1 MDAAPSGLAHD
12 RQLPLRLRL
21 RSHLRSLLPAG
32 RRSLP
37 WQPTAGGE
45 PIASITLRLRLA
57 LILTIGAA
65 CLKLGA
71 WSVLGVYGVLALG
84 WIGLLRVP
92 GRSLSGLVGAEL
104 LFLSLTALPHGWER
118 ASFLMAR
125 SLVCLLFMNGL
136 LLSLPPHSLAI
147 ALKSLPLPAALQETA
162 LLAGQYIEI
171 LIDEV
176 RRMQRSAACRGLS
189 GPSGWL
195 RYVSAASIGAL
206 YVRSLDRA
214 ERVYNAMVAR
224 GYHGTLPLFS
234 HPSPHQ
240 GAWLGTA
247 ALVAASLAIAS
258 YR

>member
-1 MDAAPSGLAHD
+1 MDSAPNG
-12 RQLPLRLRL
+12 RL
-21 RSHLRSLLPAG
+21 G
-32 RRSLP
+32 DRRSPRRSRPGL
-37 WQPTAGGE
+37 
-45 PIASITLRLRLA
+45 PIASAEPITTITLRLRLA

-71 WSVLGVYGVLALG
+71 WPVLGIYGIIALG
-84 WIGLLRVP
+84 WIGWLRVP

-136 LLSLPPHSLAI
+136 LLTLPPHSLAI

-214 ERVYNAMVAR
+214 ERVYNAMTAR
-224 GYHGTLPLFS
+224 GYNGTLPIFS
-234 HPSPHQ
+234 PASPRQ
-240 GAWLGTA
+240 GIWLGAA

>member
-1 MDAAPSGLAHD
+1 MDAAPSGLARD
-12 RQLPLRLRL
+12 RRLPLRLRL
-21 RSHLRSLLPAG
+21 RSRLRSLLAACP
-32 RRSLP
+32 RSLP

-171 LIDEV
+171 LVDEV

-189 GPSGWL
+189 GPGGWL

-214 ERVYNAMVAR
+214 ERVYNAMMAR
-224 GYHGTLPLFS
+224 GYNGTLPLFS